1 MIDNGVFCAV
11 SVIFQPYIGGH
22 TNSVTLKHPSDSV
35 SMVTYADI
43 ILHLKKPTICES
55 ALYVVLVMFAVIPLV
70 FVGKKD

>member
-1 MIDNGVFCAV
+1 MECFAPYRF
-11 SVIFQPYIGGH
+11 IFQPYIGGH

-43 ILHLKKPTICES
+43 ILHFKKPTICES
-55 ALYVVLVMFAVIPLV
+55 ALYVVLVMFAVIALV